1 VDLSQHFLDNM
12 PAAAGVCAHATTL
25 VALVALLISASY
37 FSATLFLP
45 LLVSTGSDTAPNGRD
60 PADPHDSSPPPSQLE
75 LLLGEYSAVHRKAL
89 ASPPSSASSTSAAG
103 SKPAAHMRWVVAS
116 LAPHAD
122 LCGRAM
128 HLTASLLLAALT
140 DRALVFDW
148 RSAPVSSHDES
159 QFDRV
164 LDFGEIFAIPPLAM
178 SYREALLWR
187 GLSEDDAPRL
197 RSSGYILSGGGVGTE
212 SDSTRGNRIDEAA
225 LRHLRLDALFSASD
239 RIIHVDHSVD
249 DRDDWWGAALFAN
262 PHYRAV
268 LGDLGPARG
277 FGVLFRYLFQ
287 PKQWRDLPPFAE
299 CDVLFQM
306 RRRDS
311 VHAASFLRCAAD
323 NGLLSRQSDGR
334 VTGVG
339 TQYLQTDH
347 SDEHLATAS
356 DLARLALQHAGLSV
370 HSLADSCQTPPMSSL
385 ACQQAALSSV
395 YYAARCRGAVLS
407 ANSTA
412 GLCAVALGLI
422 EKAFVVENSG
432 ACRALSL
439 AERFVE
445 ARQRSSASPSV
456 SSSRETAATAASA
469 LLAAAVQSGRRPVQG
484 TAAAGS
490 QATGDVGVIEPIA
503 QSAHARDGASR
514 AENTAAAATTTQ
526 ANRTRH
532 ADDQEL

>member
-1 VDLSQHFLDNM
+1 M
-12 PAAAGVCAHATTL
+12 PAAAGVGVSAHATIL
-25 VALVALLISASY
+25 VALIALLVLACY
-37 FSATLFLP
+37 FPSTLLLP
-45 LLVSTGSDTAPNGRD
+45 LLISTGSDIAPSGRD
-60 PADPHDSSPPPSQLE
+60 PADPHDSSPSPSQLE

-89 ASPPSSASSTSAAG
+89 ATPPASSSSSVDG
-103 SKPAAHMRWVVAS
+103 SNPAAHMRWVVAS

-128 HLTASLLLAALT
+128 QLTASLLLAALT

-148 RSAPVSSHDES
+148 RSPPPLSHDDS
-159 QFDRV
+159 QFGRV
-164 LDFGEIFAIPPLAM
+164 LDFDEIFAIPPLAM
-178 SYREALLWR
+178 SYRDALLWR

-212 SDSTRGNRIDEAA
+212 SDNGDRIDEGA
-225 LRHLRLDALFSASD
+225 LRHSRLDALFSSSD
-239 RIIHVDHSVD
+239 RIIHVDHSAD

-268 LGDLGPARG
+268 LGDLGPSRA

-287 PKQWRDLPPFAE
+287 PKQWRDLPPFVE

-311 VHAASFLRCAAD
+311 AHAASFLRCAAD
-323 NGLLSRQSDGR
+323 NGLLLHQSDGR

-347 SDEHLATAS
+347 SDQHHATAS
-356 DLARLALQHAGLSV
+356 DLARLELQHAGLSV
-370 HSLADSCQTPPMSSL
+370 HSLADSCQTSSSSSL

-395 YYAARCRGAVLS
+395 YYAARCKGAVLS
-407 ANSTA
+407 ANSTT

-422 EKAFVVENSG
+422 EKAFVVENTG
-432 ACRALSL
+432 ACRALSP

-445 ARQRSSASPSV
+445 ARQRPTTTPSPLSA
-456 SSSRETAATAASA
+456 RETAATAASA
-469 LLAAAVQSGRRPVQG
+469 LLAAAAQSGRRPGQG

-503 QSAHARDGASR
+503 QTAHTRDGASR

-532 ADDQEL
+532 GNDQEL